1 MIGELAYW
9 MFYYVMKVP
18 RVKRE
23 KTGISDSLFLL
34 SIVAL
39 VNILTVMMLIEL
51 AGWHGLTDLWNSFF
65 GTVKWSRS
73 NILAWVYAL
82 ILLLPLLW
90 INWKLFYRPAKFRK
104 IRERCEKMG
113 RMRRLIGQCFFWL
126 FVVGSHVAFGIAIK
140 QKNPSGYM
148 EYRERLEEI
157 RELKSPHDRTG
168 EKMKSNAFL
177 LTDSIKDTVEQ

>member
-18 RVKRE
+18 RVKKE

-65 GTVKWSRS
+65 DTVKWSRS
-73 NILAWVYAL
+73 NIFAWVYAL
-82 ILLLPLLW
+82 ILLIPLLW
-90 INWKLFYRPAKFRK
+90 INWKLFYRPAKFRE

-113 RMRRLIGQCFFWL
+113 RIRRLVGQCFFWV

-140 QKNPSGYM
+140 QKNPSDDK
-148 EYRERLEEI
+148 EFRERLEEI
-157 RELKSPHDRTG
+157 RELKSTLDRTG
-168 EKMKSNAFL
+168 EKTESKLVL
-177 LTDSIKDTVEQ
+177 LTDTINDTVEQ

>member
-39 VNILTVMMLIEL
+39 VNILTVMILIEL
-51 AGWHGLTDLWNSFF
+51 AGWHGLTDLWNSFL

-73 NILAWVYAL
+73 NILSWVYAL
-82 ILLLPLLW
+82 ILLIPLLW
-90 INWKLFYRPAKFRK
+90 INWRLFYRPAKFRE

-113 RMRRLIGQCFFWL
+113 GMRRIIGKSLFWL
-126 FVVGSHVAFGIAIK
+126 FVVGSHVVFGIAIK
-140 QKNPSGYM
+140 QKNPPGDK
-148 EYRERLEEI
+148 EYRDRLEEI
-157 RELKSPHDRTG
+157 RELKNPLDQTG
-168 EKMKSNAFL
+168 EKTKSKLVL
-177 LTDSIKDTVEQ
+177 LTDSINDTVEQ